1 MKETGTPDTTILE
14 TERLL
19 LKELTPEL
27 YDYMFANWAD
37 ADIMAYLGNPTDA
50 DFELEKQK
58 YIKGL
63 TSFYLSFKGFMM
75 VEKATNRIIGRIGYH
90 TWKAVYRRAEIG
102 YGLYYEDAKRK
113 GYMKEAMKTVLIY
126 GFEQMNLNR
135 VEAFASPL
143 NTPSIRLIE
152 GYGFT
157 KEGLL
162 RQHYGK
168 NGVAEDSAVYG
179 LLKSEYE
186 SLKHCW

>member
-1 MKETGTPDTTILE
+1 MQPTIPDTIVLE

-27 YDYMFANWAD
+27 YDYMFENWAD
-37 ADIMAYLGNPTDA
+37 AEIMTYLGSTSEA

-63 TSFYLSFKGFMM
+63 TSFYLSFKNFLI
-75 VEKATNRIIGRIGYH
+75 VEKSTSRVIGRIGYH
-90 TWKAVYRRAEIG
+90 TWKAAHERAEIG
-102 YGLYYEDAKRK
+102 YGLYYEEDKNK
-113 GYMKEAMKTVLIY
+113 GCMKEAMKIILIY

-186 SLKHCW
+186 SLKHSW